1 MKRRKNPFPGVN
13 TVEDRHGK
21 LRHRLRRSIR
31 GRTIDIYLP
40 GPYGSPE
47 FRAAYEEAR
56 EGTRVA
62 TRRAQPG
69 TIGYLIVTY
78 LETAAF
84 RNLAPITRRNKR
96 GRLDWI
102 RTAVGEARYDA
113 MQPRHI
119 ESLMEKKGGPEAANH
134 LRKDLRQLF
143 AFAAKRYGYKGQN
156 PAALADTHKVRSGG
170 YHSWTDDE
178 VETFRAAH
186 PTGSK
191 ARLAL
196 ELFFGTGA
204 ARQDAAAI
212 TRANIRGDRIVYCR
226 GKTGQEVDLP
236 IILLPE
242 LTTELAHLPAD
253 QMMLIS
259 RNDGRKGYTPES
271 LGNWFR
277 DRCTEAGLPH
287 CAAHGLRK
295 AGARRLAEAGASE
308 YEVMSFLGH
317 RSAKVAS
324 RYVAAAN
331 RATLAT
337 SGMAKLGRKSGT
349 NVSNLPRR
357 LDKRGM

>member
-13 TVEDRHGK
+13 TVADRHGK
-21 LRHRLRRSIR
+21 LRHRLRRTIR
-31 GRTIDIYLP
+31 GRTIDCYLP
-40 GPYGSPE
+40 GSYGSPE
-47 FRAAYEEAR
+47 FREAYEEAC
-56 EGTRVA
+56 EGARIA

-69 TIGYLIVTY
+69 TIGFLTEQYLAS
-78 LETAAF
+78 AAY
-84 RNLAPITRRNKR
+84 RNLAPITRANKR

-102 RTAVGEARYDA
+102 TAAIGPARYA
-113 MQPRHI
+113 KMEPRHI
-119 ESLMEKKGGPEAANH
+119 EALMEKKGGPEAANH

-143 AFAAKRYGYKGQN
+143 AFAAKRYGFKGQN

-170 YHSWTDDE
+170 YHTWEDQE
-178 VETFRAAH
+178 IAAFRDRF
-186 PTGSK
+186 PTGTK
-191 ARLAL
+191 PRLAFEIFL
-196 ELFFGTGA
+196 GTGA
-204 ARQDAAAI
+204 ARQDAAGM
-212 TRANIRGDRIVYCR
+212 TRANIRGARIVYCR

-236 IILLPE
+236 ILPE
-242 LTTELAHLPAD
+242 LAAELAHLPAD

-259 RNDGRKGYTPES
+259 RNDGMKGYTPES

-277 DRCTEAGLPH
+277 DRCTEVGLPH

-317 RSAKVAS
+317 RSAKMAS

-349 NVSNLPRR
+349 NVSNLPPR
-357 LDKRGM
+357 LDKRGA

>member
-1 MKRRKNPFPGVN
+1 M
-13 TVEDRHGK
+13 
-21 LRHRLRRSIR
+21 
-31 GRTIDIYLP
+31 
-40 GPYGSPE
+40 
-47 FRAAYEEAR
+47 
-56 EGTRVA
+56 
-62 TRRAQPG
+62 
-69 TIGYLIVTY
+69 
-78 LETAAF
+78 
-84 RNLAPITRRNKR
+84 
-96 GRLDWI
+96 
-102 RTAVGEARYDA
+102 
-113 MQPRHI
+113 
-119 ESLMEKKGGPEAANH
+119 
-134 LRKDLRQLF
+134 
-143 AFAAKRYGYKGQN
+143 
-156 PAALADTHKVRSGG
+156 
-170 YHSWTDDE
+170 
-178 VETFRAAH
+178 
-186 PTGSK
+186 
-191 ARLAL
+191 
-196 ELFFGTGA
+196 
-204 ARQDAAAI
+204 

-271 LGNWFR
+271 LGQLVPR
-277 DRCTEAGLPH
+277 PLHGKQGLPH